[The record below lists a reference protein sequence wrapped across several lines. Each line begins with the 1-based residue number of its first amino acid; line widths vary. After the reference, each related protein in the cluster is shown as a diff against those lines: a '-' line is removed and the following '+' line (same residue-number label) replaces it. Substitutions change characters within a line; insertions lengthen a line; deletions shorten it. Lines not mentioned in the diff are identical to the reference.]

1 MAKNP
6 PTQTT
11 ATARQLLDAER
22 NKTLETRNH
31 VSEAKASF
39 RDATEGHS
47 EELDYIRSIAA
58 SLIAITDMLGQME
71 RQMDRIYGGN

>member
-1 MAKNP
+1 MDLSKAP
-6 PTQTT
+6 E
-11 ATARQLLDAER
+11 TARATLDAER
-22 NKTLETRNH
+22 NKTTTTRNH
-31 VSEAKASF
+31 ASTEARTSF
-39 RDATEGHS
+39 RDATESHF

>member
-1 MAKNP
+1 MDLSKAP
-6 PTQTT
+6 E
-11 ATARQLLDAER
+11 TARATLDAER
-22 NKTLETRNH
+22 NKTTTTRNH
-31 VSEAKASF
+31 AFEARTSF
-39 RDATEGHS
+39 RDATESHF

>member
-1 MAKNP
+1 
-6 PTQTT
+6 
-11 ATARQLLDAER
+11 
-22 NKTLETRNH
+22 
-31 VSEAKASF
+31 
-39 RDATEGHS
+39 

>member
-1 MAKNP
+1 MDLSKAP
-6 PTQTT
+6 E
-11 ATARQLLDAER
+11 TARATLDAER
-22 NKTLETRNH
+22 NKTTTTRNH
-31 VSEAKASF
+31 ASEARTSF